1 MGTGRESSKFRSDA
15 GLGYTGDAIRLVRVR
30 QHFEAPV
37 EEDLAGQVRE
47 EVVRLL
53 GSHPL
58 GPGSSVGITAGSR
71 GVGDAV
77 EVYRAAVETLREECH
92 EPFLFAAMGSH
103 GRGTAEG
110 QRELLRSLGVTEEKV
125 GAPVVCSDEV
135 VQLGETDAPLA
146 GLPVFVAREA
156 AEADGVLAVN
166 RIKPH
171 TSFHGPYESGV
182 MKMLAVG
189 MGRAEGATMVHRLGW
204 GSMVAA
210 VESIG
215 KAVLERLPVL
225 GGLAVVENAREQTA
239 LVKGLTAGE
248 LPEGETPLLELARG
262 YMPSLPAKDLD
273 LCVVREMGKNYSGTG
288 MDTNIIGRLRLQGIP
303 EPAEP
308 KIQYLAVLDL
318 SEASHGNATG
328 VGLADFTT
336 ERLVGK
342 MDREATYLNCLTSGG
357 PARAAVPMTL
367 EDDEALFEAVW
378 KALKPERLSEV
389 RMLVV
394 ENTLHLEEAWVSE
407 NLLDDLRE
415 DAEVVGEPV
424 ALEFDSEGRML
435 MKG

>member
-1 MGTGRESSKFRSDA
+1 MGDG
-15 GLGYTGDAIRLVRVR
+15 IRLVRVR
-30 QHFEAPV
+30 QHFDAPV
-37 EEDLAGQVRE
+37 VGDLAGRVRQ
-47 EVVRLL
+47 EVGRLL
-53 GSHPL
+53 GSHAL

-71 GVGDAV
+71 GVSDAV
-77 EVYRAAVETLREECH
+77 EVYRAAVETLREEGH
-92 EPFLFAAMGSH
+92 EPFLFSAMGSH

-125 GAPVVCSDEV
+125 GSPVICSDEV
-135 VQLGETDAPLA
+135 VRLGETDAPIA
-146 GLPVFVAREA
+146 GLPVYAAREA

-204 GSMVAA
+204 GSMVEA

-225 GGLAVVENAREQTA
+225 GGLAVVENAREETA
-239 LVKGLTAGE
+239 HLKGLTADE
-248 LPEGETPLLELARG
+248 LPGGETPLLELARG
-262 YMPSLPAKDLD
+262 CMPSLPVKDLD

-288 MDTNIIGRLRLQGIP
+288 MDTNIIGRLRLEGIL

-328 VGLADFTT
+328 VGLADFAT
-336 ERLVGK
+336 ESLVGK

-357 PARAAVPMTL
+357 PMRAAVPMTL
-367 EDDEALFEAVW
+367 ESDEALFEAVW
-378 KALKPERLSEV
+378 KALKPERLDEV

-407 NLLDDLRE
+407 TLLDELGGS
-415 DAEVVGEPV
+415 AEVVGEPF
-424 ALEFDSEGRML
+424 ALEFDSGGRML
-435 MKG
+435 L